1 MNSEW
6 HLHYEGWVIEDG
18 QPDREVGETFDW
30 GALSYWSEDECLGV
44 TEERVKSATAVDDF
58 KYTISGEVIYLADN
72 CCVIDF
78 GLKAAGSADNLPAGC
93 ATGDYV
99 AGTISIELPL
109 CIALVPQEI
118 LASLH
123 HKWTV
128 KKISADLTPDNGF
141 TRDTSRVRF
150 QEVLSTNS
158 LKARSYVLH
167 CSEVA

>member
-1 MNSEW
+1 MNCEW
-6 HLHYEGWVIEDG
+6 HLHYESWVIEDG
-18 QPDREVGETFDW
+18 QPDREVGDTFDW
-30 GALSYWSEDECLGV
+30 FALSYSTVDEYLRI
-44 TEERVKSATAVDDF
+44 TEKRLKSATAVGDF
-58 KYTISGEVIYLADN
+58 NYTISGEVIHLADN

-93 ATGDYV
+93 ASGDYV
-99 AGTISIELPL
+99 TGTISIELPL
-109 CIALVPQEI
+109 CIALVPPEI
-118 LASLH
+118 LAALR

-141 TRDTSRVRF
+141 ARDKSRIRF
-150 QEVLSTNS
+150 EDVLGTNL

>member
-1 MNSEW
+1 
-6 HLHYEGWVIEDG
+6 
-18 QPDREVGETFDW
+18 VGETFDW
-30 GALSYWSEDECLGV
+30 FALSFWSEEHLRV
-44 TEERVKSATAVDDF
+44 TEHRVKSAIAVDDF
-58 KYTISGEVIYLADN
+58 KYKISGELIHLAGD

-99 AGTISIELPL
+99 TGAISMELPL

-118 LASLH
+118 LAALR

-128 KKISADLTPDNGF
+128 KRISADLTPDNGF
-141 TRDTSRVRF
+141 ARDKSQIRF
-150 QEVLSTNS
+150 EEVLGTNL